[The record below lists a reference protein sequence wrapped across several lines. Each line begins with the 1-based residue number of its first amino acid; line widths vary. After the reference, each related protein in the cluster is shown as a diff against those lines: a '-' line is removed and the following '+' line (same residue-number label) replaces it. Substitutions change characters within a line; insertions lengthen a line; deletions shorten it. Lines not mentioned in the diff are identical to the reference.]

1 MWALSFY
8 LAPFT
13 GDFLGVRNT
22 VKRNVVFA
30 LVVVLASLSLTTPG
44 LAATPPKVG
53 STCTKLNQVLAVTGS
68 KFTCVRSGKK
78 LVWKVSKSPVPVS
91 GESKQLLAPTSF
103 KNLVQNQAG
112 ISLTTWQKIHSEI
125 VKNSDIPNN
134 VEIVVGPHT
143 IPDDPDPMLRIV
155 EVRKLFSSFKIA
167 KNVTIINGSYIDK
180 GWSQDKLS
188 TLCPQN
194 QCGYDISNEIAKQC
208 NGDGQTCFGGVGFTN
223 SVNGDGIIFI
233 GAANSTFSSDYY
245 HKGPIEAH
253 EFTHVIQKSQFTGKL
268 GSLGF
273 IPRWLVEGQA
283 ELNAVDFGFGES
295 FEIAKSWRS
304 KRVVALFKNQTS
316 YSAEW
321 IQTFLNPPT
330 DSTSPELL
338 WSKWDGYSTD
348 QLYSMGLLATEALI
362 AISNP
367 STPMQLFT
375 EVAGGVSFQV
385 AFQKIYAIS
394 WSDASNLLSQALSAE
409 LSYDFTKD
417 FITN

>member
-1 MWALSFY
+1 MYNRTVRKAGWITIALLFNSFMTS
-8 LAPFT
+8 P
-13 GDFLGVRNT
+13 V
-22 VKRNVVFA
+22 
-30 LVVVLASLSLTTPG
+30 ASS
-44 LAATPPKVG
+44 ATPKQGAP
-53 STCTKLNQVLAVTGS
+53 CYKLNQVFALIDS
-68 KFTCVRSGKK
+68 KFTCIRSGKK
-78 LVWKVSKSPVPVS
+78 LVWKVSKLPIVDS
-91 GESKQLLAPTSF
+91 GEKKQRLAPTTF
-103 KNLVQNQAG
+103 KDLVQNQAG

-125 VKNSDIPNN
+125 VKNKDIPNN

-143 IPDDPDPMLRIV
+143 IPDDPDPMLRIG
-155 EVRKLFSSFKIA
+155 EVRKLFSSFKLA

-188 TLCPQN
+188 ALCPQN
-194 QCGYDISNEIAKQC
+194 QCGYDISTEIAKQC
-208 NGDGQTCFGGVGFTN
+208 NLDGQTCFGGVGFTN
-223 SVNGDGIIFI
+223 SFNGDGIIFI

-253 EFTHVIQKSQFTGKL
+253 EFTHVIQKSQFTGKP
-268 GSLGF
+268 GNLGF
-273 IPRWLVEGQA
+273 VPRWLVEGQA

-304 KRVVALFKNQTS
+304 KRVIALFKNQKS
-316 YSAEW
+316 YSPEW

-330 DSTSPELL
+330 DGTSPELL

-362 AISNP
+362 AVSNP

-375 EVAGGVSFQV
+375 EVAGGVSFEV
-385 AFQKIYAIS
+385 AFQKVYAIS